1 MTEDA
6 ALRLAEIADT
16 PARMPERGGALL
28 VELRRHVPFDSAW
41 IALAK
46 PFGNGFASLAST
58 SMDDGPVQYLSGPT
72 AAHEIEVAGAN
83 RPSPPLSLSDLP
95 YPADAMQT
103 WAESLL
109 PAGYREALSVA
120 LYAPGRRFVGFLALL
135 SGSAQPPPTAVRR
148 RLGQLVPSLA
158 HAIDPIRSL
167 VTAALLV
174 RHARAGVVLLPHNRI
189 GHVPGLGGDVL
200 LAANSLV
207 LDAARATLSDGQ
219 VYASF
224 LWPRGGRHAPDGH
237 VRVTVISSTDDVRA
251 VVTGVVLLSPAG
263 PLRGLTPRELEV
275 LGLLVVGC
283 SNQEI
288 ARELVV
294 ATRTVAAHLEH
305 ILVKLQASSRTLAAV
320 RAEREG
326 LYVPA
331 VRPLRA
337 Q

>member
-6 ALRLAEIADT
+6 ILRLAEIADS
-16 PARMPERGGALL
+16 PGRLPERAQQLL
-28 VELRRHVPFDSAW
+28 VELGRHVPFDSAW

-46 PFGNGFASLAST
+46 PMGSGFASMAST
-58 SMDDGPVQYLSGPT
+58 SLDEATVEYLAGPT
-72 AAHEIEVAGAN
+72 AAREIEAVGAS
-83 RPSPPLSLSDLP
+83 RPGPPMSLSDVP
-95 YPADAMQT
+95 YPAAAIQT
-103 WAESLL
+103 WAECLL
-109 PAGYREALSVA
+109 PAGYRESLSVA

-135 SGSAQPPPTAVRR
+135 SGNAQPPPNVVRR

-174 RHARAGVVLLPHNRI
+174 GGARAGVVLLPHSRI
-189 GHVPGLGGDVL
+189 SPVPGLSGDVL
-200 LAANSLV
+200 LVAGSQV
-207 LDAARATLSDGQ
+207 LNVARASLRDGQ

-237 VRVTVISSTDDVRA
+237 VRVTVMSGTDDVRA

-275 LGLLVVGC
+275 LGLVVAGC
-283 SNQEI
+283 SNQKI

-294 ATRTVAAHLEH
+294 APRTVAAHLEH
-305 ILVKLQASSRTLAAV
+305 ILFKLQASSRTLAAV

-331 VRPLRA
+331 ALPRPT
-337 Q
+337 